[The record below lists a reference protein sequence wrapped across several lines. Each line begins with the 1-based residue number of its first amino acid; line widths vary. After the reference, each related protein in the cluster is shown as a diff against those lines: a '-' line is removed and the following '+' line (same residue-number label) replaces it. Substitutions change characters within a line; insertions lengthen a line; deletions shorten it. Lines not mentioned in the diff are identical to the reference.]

1 VIDADRFRE
10 LRYGGTP
17 LAARLVPRIHG
28 YLVERYRPLL
38 DTILAGDDDETIVDA
53 DIP

>member
-10 LRYGGTP
+10 LRYGGSP
-17 LAARLVPRIHG
+17 LAAKLVPRIHS

-38 DTILAGDDDETIVDA
+38 DTILGGDDEETMVDGE
-53 DIP
+53 IP